1 MPLRMRLGDKSIER
15 DAARLRAL
23 LGPPGAA
30 PGGGGN
36 DVFCQVMGGYNNTTG
51 SPTYPGA
58 VDLARPTIQLTATEN
73 IVGRGIFSIDTSGT
87 ITITPIV
94 IFSSGW
100 GASRNVRLAATYQSY
115 YGSTFGIGPNGSVA
129 ASTVVVPADI
139 GSSRIWIITELAV
152 SIALSAGDIVFIH
165 AQRIG
170 SDGLDNFPGSLS
182 LTGWKIA

>member
-23 LGPPGAA
+23 LGPSAA

-36 DVFCQVMGGYNNTTG
+36 DIFCQVMGGYNNTTG

-58 VDLARPTIQLTATEN
+58 VDSSRPTVRFTATEN
-73 IVGRGIFSIDTSGT
+73 IIGRGIFGIDTVAT
-87 ITITPIV
+87 ITVTPIV
-94 IFSSGW
+94 LFTSGW
-100 GASRNVRLAATYQSY
+100 GASRNVVLHANYQSY
-115 YGSTFGIGPNGSVA
+115 SGSTYGIGPNGSVA
-129 ASTVVVPADI
+129 NTTVAVPADI

-152 SIALSAGDIVFIH
+152 SFAVSAGDVVFMH

-170 SDGLDNFPGSLS
+170 NDGADNFPGSLDHI
-182 LTGWKIA
+182 GWKIA